1 MRPATNKK
9 TVNRNIRMDSSKRG
23 FFDSEPCSTKD
34 FDIDESS
41 EHSSCD
47 VYDDDD
53 YLIFDP
59 KLIRNE

>member
-1 MRPATNKK
+1 MRPVTNKK
-9 TVNRNIRMDSSKRG
+9 TVNRKIKMDSSKRG
-23 FFDSEPCSTKD
+23 LFDSEQCSTND

-53 YLIFDP
+53 CLIFDP